1 MERKEIVKALGE
13 HFGVKPKY
21 MGAPSFAFQ
30 VTTLD
35 GVTYV
40 IDRKGKIKN
49 LAGIEFELERLL
61 NGPEDVKEEIET
73 AETINTEIIL
83 PMDGHTGATLKN
95 LVNMINSKQSIIKKV
110 FGFVKDIVS
119 KEFIEEINKTRFTTI
134 DEFEAE
140 AERIGYNK
148 IPGLSFDFHKRNISF
163 NFIGNYEDTEAA
175 VQFVA
180 SLNKTSKEFKQ
191 SSPKPTETDN
201 EKFTFRV
208 FLIRLGF
215 IGDEYKKARKI
226 LLSNLEGNSAFRKG
240 KPEAEN

>member
-35 GVTYV
+35 GVTYI
-40 IDRKGKIKN
+40 IDREGKIKN
-49 LAGIEFELERLL
+49 LEGTEFELERLL
-61 NGPEDVKEEIET
+61 NGPEDEKEEIET
-73 AETINTEIIL
+73 SEVINTEIIL
-83 PMDGHTGATLKN
+83 PMDGHTGATLRN

-110 FGFVKDIVS
+110 FGFEKDIVS
-119 KEFIEEINKTRFTTI
+119 KEFIEEINKTRLTTI
-134 DEFEAE
+134 DEFETE
-140 AERIGYNK
+140 VERIGYNK
-148 IPGLSFDFHKRNISF
+148 IPGLSFDFHKKNISF

-175 VQFVA
+175 IQFVA
-180 SLNKTSKEFKQ
+180 ALNKTSKEFKQ